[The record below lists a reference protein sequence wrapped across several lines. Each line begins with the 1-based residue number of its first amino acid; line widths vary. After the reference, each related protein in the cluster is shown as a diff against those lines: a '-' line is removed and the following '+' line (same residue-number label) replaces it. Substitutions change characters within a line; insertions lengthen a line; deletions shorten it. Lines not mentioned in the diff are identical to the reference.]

1 MFGSIWD
8 WLALL
13 LVVAFVYV
21 LVRPQSKAA
30 EAVEAPHAAA
40 KPAHPKMVA
49 IARPP
54 GKWPSH

>member
-30 EAVEAPHAAA
+30 EAVEAVGRMLVSLVRTA
-40 KPAHPKMVA
+40 V
-49 IARPP
+49 
-54 GKWPSH
+54 GSTE